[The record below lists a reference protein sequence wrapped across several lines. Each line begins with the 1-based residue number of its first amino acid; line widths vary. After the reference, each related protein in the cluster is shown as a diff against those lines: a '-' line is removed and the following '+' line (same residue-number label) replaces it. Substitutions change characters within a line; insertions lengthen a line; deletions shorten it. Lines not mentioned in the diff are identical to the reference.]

1 MASYSKHNVVLVRF
15 PFTDLS
21 GAKIRPAV
29 VVSVAHTSQDV
40 FIVPLTSKTDRLQS
54 GEFVMHDWHGAGL
67 NVKSAVKRGVYTI
80 HQDLIVKQVGS
91 ISSSD
96 ADALEQSLRSWL
108 GL

>member
-1 MASYSKHNVVLVRF
+1 MASYSKGSVVLVRF

-21 GAKIRPAV
+21 GAKVRPAV
-29 VVSVAHTSQDV
+29 VVSAPHQSADV
-40 FIVPLTSKTDRLQS
+40 FIVPLTSKTERLQS
-54 GEFVMHDWHGAGL
+54 GEFVMRDWHGAGL
-67 NVKSAVKRGVYTI
+67 NVQSAVKRGMYTI
-80 HQDLIVKQVGS
+80 HRDLIIKQVGS